1 MSAASLRHFLES
13 LCYKSPWNYAVFWK
27 LQHQCPTVLTWE
39 DGYLDIPFAGE
50 PYGSL
55 IGNCYSQNLNELSPN
70 SVSRSHNGYLGA
82 HPIGLAM
89 AEMSSTCHITGKG
102 AVGEVAS
109 LGIPRWISS
118 NSRAPA
124 ELSFGSVA
132 ECPDEWKLQFVNDIK
147 TILLVP
153 CIPYGVLQLGSME
166 TVAENVEMVTNL
178 AKEFQ
183 AHFKFVENFL
193 PCGENCECL
202 LQYSLS
208 ESLNRPSATTP
219 NKMNEDGVAA
229 NMPILK
235 EHKLS
240 AALPMNSLIEAQH
253 PLELSGQHMQNILEN
268 EHEGK
273 IGKFVEHMPDVP
285 ENANGSETGMLHPD
299 MINLVEKFAHEY
311 SDDNR
316 SGLTENSL
324 ARSFCNAK
332 DVDTFSY
339 SSCNIGGVN
348 VPNEVDFYFDGDM
361 LDPQSLGMDCSD
373 AILGNV
379 SNSFGFPIECEQYE
393 ALGCTIHN
401 NLSGFSTNTAS
412 KSIYT
417 ADHMFNVEP
426 SDGESNG
433 WHLKETNAENL
444 LEAIV
449 SSAYSFSDDYALHK
463 MAGLESINMQ
473 SGKPIPPCKRQN
485 QSTESV
491 LVGDAVTHSTR
502 TSASAGA
509 DKYGSTRTSAS
520 AGADKYDFTNS
531 SHSASFD
538 CVVSAFNEG
547 QHQTKV
553 FSSLSCHKESKISNT
568 NKKRR
573 RSGDGHKPRPR
584 DRQLIQD
591 RLKELRQ
598 LVPHG
603 AKCSIDGLLDKTIKH
618 MLFLQNVTDQ
628 ADKLRFQAETEV
640 APDKSLQS
648 PEVKSSNKQGTCWAL
663 ELGSTDQICPIIVKD
678 LEYPGHM
685 LIEMMCDG
693 HGRFLEISD
702 VIHRLE
708 LTILKGVMEKRS
720 ESTWAHFIVEA
731 SGSFHRLDIFWPLMQ
746 LLQQV
751 PSSVSR
757 NV

>member
-13 LCYKSPWNYAVFWK
+13 LCFKSPWNYAVFWK

-39 DGYLDIPFAGE
+39 DGYLDIPCARE
-50 PYGSL
+50 PYRSL
-55 IGNCYSQNLNELSPN
+55 IGNYYSKNLNELSPN
-70 SVSRSHNGYLGA
+70 YGSRSHNGYLDA
-82 HPIGLAM
+82 HPIGLALT
-89 AEMSSTCHITGKG
+89 EMSRTYHIAGKG
-102 AVGEVAS
+102 VVGEVAS

-118 NSRAPA
+118 DSLAPA
-124 ELSFGSVA
+124 ELTFGSAA
-132 ECPDEWKLQFVNDIK
+132 ECPDEWNLQFVSGIK

-178 AKEFQ
+178 AKEFH

-193 PCGENCECL
+193 PGGESCEFL
-202 LQYSLS
+202 LQSTLS
-208 ESLNRPSATTP
+208 ESLNIPSATTTV
-219 NKMNEDGVAA
+219 KMNEDDVAA
-229 NMPILK
+229 NIPILK
-235 EHKLS
+235 DHKLS
-240 AALPMNSLIEAQH
+240 TALPMTSLIEAQH
-253 PLELSGQHMQNILEN
+253 PFKLSGQHMQNILEN
-268 EHEGK
+268 EHESK
-273 IGKFVEHMPDVP
+273 IGKLVEHMPNVL
-285 ENANGSETGMLHPD
+285 ENANGSETGMLHAD
-299 MINLVEKFAHEY
+299 MINLVKQLSHEY

-324 ARSFCNAK
+324 GRSCNAK
-332 DVDTFSY
+332 DVDNFSY
-339 SSCNIGGVN
+339 SSCNVGGVN
-348 VPNEVDFYFDGDM
+348 VSNEVDFYFDGDM
-361 LDPQSLGMDCSD
+361 LDPHSLGVDCSD
-373 AILGNV
+373 TILGNV
-379 SNSFGFPIECEQYE
+379 SNSFSYPTECELYE
-393 ALGCTIHN
+393 ALGCTIRN
-401 NLSGFSTNTAS
+401 NSSGFGTNTAS
-412 KSIYT
+412 KSIST

-426 SDGESNG
+426 SVGEYNG
-433 WHLKETNAENL
+433 WRLKEDNAENL

-449 SSAYSFSDDYALHK
+449 ASACCFSDDYSLHK

-473 SGKPIPPCKRQN
+473 SGKPVRPCKRQN
-485 QSTESV
+485 QFTESA
-491 LVGDAVTHSTR
+491 LVGDAVTHSTL

-509 DKYGSTRTSAS
+509 DKYG
-520 AGADKYDFTNS
+520 FTNS
-531 SHSASFD
+531 LHSASFD
-538 CVVSAFNEG
+538 CVVRAFNEG

-573 RSGDGHKPRPR
+573 RSGDSHKPRPR

-598 LVPHG
+598 LVPNG

-618 MLFLQNVTDQ
+618 MLFLRNVTDQ
-628 ADKLRFQAETEV
+628 ADKLRYQAQTEV
-640 APDKSLQS
+640 APEKILQS

-663 ELGSTDQICPIIVKD
+663 ELGSADQICPIIVKD

-685 LIEMMCDG
+685 LIEMMCDD

-731 SGSFHRLDIFWPLMQ
+731 SGIFHRLDIFWPLMQ

-757 NV
+757 NA